1 MHTHDVDP
9 FKMTILDING
19 EMQLK
24 DFMGSIVTVN
34 YCIPVPDFYLL
45 LNDLRCRKS
54 IRQIHK
60 EMKSLKGMNGID
72 KNLCKTDHNLI
83 RTLTSL

>member
-1 MHTHDVDP
+1 MHIHDVDP
-9 FKMTILDING
+9 SKMTILDING

-24 DFMGSIVTVN
+24 DLMGSIVRVG

-60 EMKSLKGMNGID
+60 EMKLLKGMNGID
-72 KNLCKTDHNLI
+72 KNLRKTDHNLI
-83 RTLTSL
+83 GTLTSL